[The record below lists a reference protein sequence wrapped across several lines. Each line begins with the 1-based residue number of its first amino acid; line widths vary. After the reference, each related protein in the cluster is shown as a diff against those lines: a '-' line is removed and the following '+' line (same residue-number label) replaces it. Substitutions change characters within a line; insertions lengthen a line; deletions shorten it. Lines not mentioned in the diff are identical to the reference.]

1 MFRQFAG
8 SIPKV
13 NSERAENL
21 FRLHPVELSSLLEQA
36 WELRKHD
43 DIGDQKVDQG
53 HPNRRSNLPG
63 LPHYLLRFF
72 ACSEANI
79 DNVCPLP
86 KVVGATPD
94 SANAPPIDPCREP
107 RNLPSCVTWNHLIYA
122 YMIENTGIYEIFR
135 RVLHEFRHGEALG
148 VPLDGADHW
157 LRNTEE
163 LFYRQ
168 PPSFSI
174 ASLNSFIRPDLNSI
188 RCNAYYRMFG
198 MELNHHKEDQINYV
212 KAKAANNEFVN
223 TLEEFLRKVWV
234 GIINVGNSS
243 GENRTDDAEIAN
255 LAEKLHDMLIARR
268 IGGNLAREEF
278 YFVSM
283 MSWFQLTIEFD
294 SPIVMSLRAEG
305 PSPEERL
312 HKIAQRVGKPAH
324 ALSKNFF
331 DMADASSRILSQIET
346 NIYKNPAAVPAL
358 YTNIP
363 GGPIQDIKTIITH
376 WSITT
381 GHDLKSKKVS
391 AN

>member
-13 NSERAENL
+13 NKERAETL
-21 FRLHPVELSSLLEQA
+21 FRLHPVELSSLLDQA
-36 WELRKHD
+36 WVLRKHD
-43 DIGDQKVDQG
+43 ISVGQG
-53 HPNRRSNLPG
+53 HPYRRSNLPG
-63 LPHYLLRFF
+63 LPNYLLKFF
-72 ACSEANI
+72 ACSEVNI
-79 DNVCPLP
+79 NSICLP
-86 KVVGATPD
+86 PRVVASTTQ
-94 SANAPPIDPCREP
+94 PPENQCLESRD
-107 RNLPSCVTWNHLIYA
+107 LPSCVTWNHLIYA

-148 VPLDGADHW
+148 VPIDGADHW

-163 LFYRQ
+163 LFYKE
-168 PPSFSI
+168 PASFSI
-174 ASLNSFIRPDLNSI
+174 ASLNSFIRPDLNST

-198 MELNHHKEDQINYV
+198 MELNHQQEDKISYV

-223 TLEEFLRKVWV
+223 TFEEFLRKVWV
-234 GIINVGNSS
+234 GIINEGNSS
-243 GENRTDDAEIAN
+243 GEKRTDDSEIAN

-278 YFVSM
+278 FFVSM
-283 MSWFQLTIEFD
+283 MSWFQLTLEFD

-331 DMADASSRILSQIET
+331 DMADAISRILTQIET
-346 NIYKNPAAVPAL
+346 NIYSTAEAVPAL
-358 YTNIP
+358 YTYTNTP
-363 GGPIQDIKTIITH
+363 GGPIHDIKKIITH

>member
-1 MFRQFAG
+1 MFRQFAE
-8 SIPKV
+8 SIPSV
-13 NSERAENL
+13 NIDRAKTL
-21 FRLHPVELSSLLEQA
+21 FRLHPVEISSLLDQA

-43 DIGDQKVDQG
+43 TSQSIGQG
-53 HPNRRSNLPG
+53 PPFRRSNLPG
-63 LPHYLLRFF
+63 LPNYLLKFF
-72 ACSEANI
+72 ACSEVNVNNI
-79 DNVCPLP
+79 CKSQVTSGSHHQP
-86 KVVGATPD
+86 K
-94 SANAPPIDPCREP
+94 DPCSRS
-107 RNLPSCVTWNHLIYA
+107 RSLPSCVTWNHLIYA

-148 VPLDGADHW
+148 VPMDGADHW

-163 LFYRQ
+163 LFYKE
-168 PPSFSI
+168 PASFSI
-174 ASLNSFIRPDLNSI
+174 GSLNSFIRPDLNST
-188 RCNAYYRMFG
+188 RCNAYNRMFG
-198 MELNHHKEDQINYV
+198 IELNYQQEDKISYV

-223 TLEEFLRKVWV
+223 TFEEFLRKVWV
-234 GIINVGNSS
+234 GIINEGNSS
-243 GENRTDDAEIAN
+243 GEKRTDDSEIAN

-268 IGGNLAREEF
+268 LGGNLAREEF
-278 YFVSM
+278 FFVSM
-283 MSWFQLTIEFD
+283 MSWFQLTLEFD

-312 HKIAQRVGKPAH
+312 HKIAQRVGRPAH

-331 DMADASSRILSQIET
+331 DMADAISRILIQIET
-346 NIYKNPAAVPAL
+346 NIYKNPQAVSAL
-358 YTNIP
+358 YTSVP